1 MKNIS
6 SLLLFFLFSVSAF
19 AANISDNSLTAKRDE
34 ANSAP
39 SIEYNHNPTNV
50 LRPFGIR
57 VSIGLGSIKMGSS
70 STADFR
76 GSDGLSNLTLEST
89 IDGYTFS
96 NNSITAISPDGIS
109 IAGGAIFIDPK
120 IGSDVNIS
128 NSFFTSNI
136 INTDAAASVG
146 GAIASFLEGN
156 TLNISDSEFNGNIVM
171 HGSSKKTSVANAGA
185 EGYIAAGGAIF
196 TMTNVNVDNST
207 FSNNSVSADG
217 YMARGGAIA
226 NYGGTVTVE
235 DSSFY
240 NNSVVSRQNE
250 AIGGAISNTQ
260 KDDTGSG
267 GTLTIVAKN
276 KDVVFSGNT
285 MNGTPND
292 IYNKGGSVTNL
303 NAATGKS
310 ITFNGG
316 IDGDAANFS
325 NNKVIINQSNSSGV
339 AGGTIV
345 LNADIKNNTVEMY
358 GGTLNFAST
367 TITDYFNNAPLNI
380 KGDST
385 FSLQNGAIRN
395 VNLGNFNINN
405 GGVSLLLDVNLDNLT
420 VDSISANTS
429 LADNKFTIS
438 GFNVLADTMLDRVT
452 INLDDIFSGATA
464 SDALASAYASGFPT
478 TADGAIYTYDVEL
491 DDTNYT
497 VDFVRRG
504 DYVSGFSP
512 YLYNQT
518 ISMRQIAN
526 VQHYITQNILNK
538 DNFMFDVDFK
548 KLILSDRI
556 KYRSKIIAIK
566 DKNTSKVINKRI
578 FNLVRVDSREDAL
591 RLASGEDVYGVLAMR
606 QDLSIT
612 AKNQRRPNVWINAM
626 GLKDTAKYDDFSSV
640 KNDFF
645 TILLGVNTKT
655 KEFGNGVKAYGNVY
669 LGYLRGNQKYDDNKI
684 ENDGG
689 YVGASGFIERNNIF
703 MALTANIGFLSN
715 DAKNKYGKDDY
726 DNYWIALSTKF
737 GYNYNIGNSGYSL
750 EPSVYLSYVF
760 VNADSYNSRSGVRIN
775 QENLNSFQVAPSLK
789 LSKIFKKDL
798 SLSIKAKY
806 VVELVNDL
814 DVKANNI
821 LLPELT
827 DDPFIEYGISLD
839 KKIKDIFSLNVELNR
854 RDGGRH
860 GWIGGVNAKFFF

>member
-19 AANISDNSLTAKRDE
+19 ATTNVDNNNFDNNSASGLVYNSKDGVFETFKTHVYIGIASLVDDSTGNFYILENENNLLYKTLNVFDGYSFNKNNLTISGSAAAGGVMFIDTKIGKDIKILNSNFSGNSLQAD
-34 ANSAP
+34 ASA
-39 SIEYNHNPTNV
+39 
-50 LRPFGIR
+50 G
-57 VSIGLGSIKMGSS
+57 
-70 STADFR
+70 
-76 GSDGLSNLTLEST
+76 
-89 IDGYTFS
+89 
-96 NNSITAISPDGIS
+96 
-109 IAGGAIFIDPK
+109 
-120 IGSDVNIS
+120 
-128 NSFFTSNI
+128 
-136 INTDAAASVG
+136 VG
-146 GAIASFLEGN
+146 GAIASFIDSAYSLSISN
-156 TLNISDSEFNGNIVM
+156 TSFNDNSIKHIGV
-171 HGSSKKTSVANAGA
+171 SKIDVNPDF
-185 EGYIAAGGAIF
+185 EDGYIAAGGAIF
-196 TMTNVNVDNST
+196 TTSNVNVDNST

-240 NNSVVSRQNE
+240 NNRVTSVKNE

-260 KDDTGSG
+260 KNDDGVG

-292 IYNKGGSVTNL
+292 IYNKGGSRL
-303 NAATGKS
+303 ELRAEAGKS
-310 ITFNGG
+310 ITFYGG
-316 IDGDAANFS
+316 IDGDGAS
-325 NNKVIINQSNSSGV
+325 NIININDYDTT
-339 AGGTIV
+339 GTIV
-345 LNADIKNNTVEMY
+345 LNSAIKNNTVNVHD
-358 GGTLNFAST
+358 GTLQFGNYAG
-367 TITDYFNNAPLNI
+367 DYFENAPLNVE
-380 KGDST
+380 GDVN
-385 FSLQNGAIRN
+385 FSLLNGVIRN
-395 VNLGNFNINN
+395 VNLGDFSINH

-429 LADNKFTIS
+429 LAGNKFTIS

-478 TADGAIYTYDVEL
+478 TADSAIYTYDVEL
-491 DDTNYT
+491 DDTKYT

-556 KYRSKIIAIK
+556 KYRSKVIAIK

-591 RLASGEDVYGVLAMR
+591 RLASGEDVYGVLAIR

-669 LGYLRGNQKYDDNKI
+669 LGYLRGNQKYNDNKI

-703 MALTANIGFLSN
+703 MVLTANIGFLSN

-726 DNYWIALSTKF
+726 DNYWIALGTKF

-814 DVKANNI
+814 DVKTSNI